1 MAFFKFRQRG
11 QPQPEA
17 RRRGDAPA
25 ATEPQETIDSM
36 RRRARHRLVG
46 AAVLVLVAVIG
57 FPLLF
62 DTQPRPVV
70 VDAPITI
77 PDKDKLPP
85 LRAPGESVSTRASLD
100 DKEEVLTPTAPRT
113 TAAQPAAAPAAPP
126 AVAAKPAAPAPE
138 ARPAPAEPPARAAAK
153 PDTRAD
159 EARAAEEAA
168 RAKREQEA
176 QARAKREQ
184 EAEARAKRE
193 QEAEARAKREQES
206 QAKREQDAQKRDQE
220 AEARAKREQETQAKR
235 EQEAQ
240 AKREQEAR
248 ARREAEETKRQE
260 AARARAILE
269 GRGASANAAAA
280 PAATDSGR
288 FILQLGAFAEAD
300 KAREV
305 RQQAERAGVKTYV
318 QVVDTPQGK
327 RTRVRVGPYPS
338 RAEAEKA
345 AAALKKAGLAGSI
358 LSL

>member
-11 QPQPEA
+11 QPQPEP
-17 RRRGDAPA
+17 RRRGDARA
-25 ATEPQETIDSM
+25 AEPQETIDSM

-85 LRAPGESVSTRASLD
+85 LRAPAADSVPARASLD
-100 DKEEVLTPTAPRT
+100 DKEEVLSPAPKNPVVAQASTPP
-113 TAAQPAAAPAAPP
+113 
-126 AVAAKPAAPAPE
+126 VAAKPAAPAPE
-138 ARPAPAEPPARAAAK
+138 TRPAVIEPPARPAAK
-153 PDTRAD
+153 PDTRTD
-159 EARAAEEAA
+159 DARAAEEAA
-168 RAKREQEA
+168 REA
-176 QARAKREQ
+176 ARVKREQ

-193 QEAEARAKREQES
+193 QEAEARAKR
-206 QAKREQDAQKRDQE
+206 A
-220 AEARAKREQETQAKR
+220 QETQAKR
-235 EQEAQ
+235 DQDTQARREQEAQ
-240 AKREQEAR
+240 ARREQEVR
-248 ARREAEETKRQE
+248 AKREAEETAKRQE
-260 AARARAILE
+260 AARARALLE
-269 GRGASANAAAA
+269 GRGTAGADAAAA
-280 PAATDSGR
+280 KVASDSGR
-288 FILQLGAFAEAD
+288 FIIQVGAFADAD

-318 QVVDTPQGK
+318 QVVDTAQGK
-327 RTRVRVGPYPS
+327 RTRVRVGPYAS

-345 AAALKKAGLAGSI
+345 AAALKKAGLSGAI

>member
-25 ATEPQETIDSM
+25 AAEPQETIDSM

-46 AAVLVLVAVIG
+46 AAVLVLVAVVG

-85 LRAPGESVSTRASLD
+85 LRAPAADSVPARASLD
-100 DKEEVLTPTAPRT
+100 DKEEVLS
-113 TAAQPAAAPAAPP
+113 PAAPRSP
-126 AVAAKPAAPAPE
+126 AVAQASAPPAAAKPAAPE
-138 ARPAPAEPPARAAAK
+138 ARPPAAEAPAQAAAK
-153 PDTRAD
+153 PDTRVAD
-159 EARAAEEAA
+159 TRAAEEAA

-176 QARAKREQ
+176 EARARREQ
-184 EAEARAKRE
+184 EAQAKRDQEAQARRDQEARAKRD
-193 QEAEARAKREQES
+193 QDA
-206 QAKREQDAQKRDQE
+206 QAKRD
-220 AEARAKREQETQAKR
+220 
-235 EQEAQ
+235 QEAQ

-248 ARREAEETKRQE
+248 ARREAEDVAKRQE
-260 AARARAILE
+260 AARARALLE
-269 GRGASANAAAA
+269 GRGSAGADAAAA
-280 PAATDSGR
+280 KAASDSGR
-288 FILQLGAFAEAD
+288 FIIQVGAFADAD

-305 RQQAERAGVKTYV
+305 RQQAERAGVKTYI
-318 QVVDTPQGK
+318 QVVDTAQGK
-327 RTRVRVGPYPS
+327 RTRVRVGPYAS